1 MSSATSF
8 ECDICCD
15 KRYYG
20 VTCLYC
26 QKKACMTCSET
37 YILDNPSARCMF
49 CKNNW
54 NTEFLQKNF
63 SGSFMNK
70 KYKEHLKTVIYDRER
85 ALFPETQ
92 ADIEND
98 KKKEGYLKQIKEKK
112 EQMKKLKEEIME
124 LELAMNGKKKEE
136 KRAVVYSIP
145 CSQNGCRG
153 FLNGQSV
160 CGICN
165 KKHCSKCRVAPENL
179 DEHKCDPNT
188 LETIKMLEK
197 ETKPCPK
204 CFTPISKI
212 SGCDQMWCTQC
223 KTAFSWKTGMIETGH
238 VHNPHYWQYLQKEGR
253 DLDQVRAMNG
263 QRPRNC
269 DNILEDISYDF
280 DEINLKELCRLFMHI
295 RHIEIPNFN
304 TVNYVEANLELRKEF
319 LTNKIDEKQF
329 KKTLHMRQK
338 KNEYKDE
345 MRQIAQMF
353 HDVGRDI
360 LKKYHE
366 KLVKDKRTNK
376 LLEADKNALIEEVK
390 NLSIYVKEQ
399 IKTVCDRYDYKEPSS
414 FSVYT
419 GRIYKTAT
427 GKSM

>member
-1 MSSATSF
+1 
-8 ECDICCD
+8 
-15 KRYYG
+15 
-20 VTCLYC
+20 
-26 QKKACMTCSET
+26 
-37 YILDNPSARCMF
+37 
-49 CKNNW
+49 
-54 NTEFLQKNF
+54 
-63 SGSFMNK
+63 
-70 KYKEHLKTVIYDRER
+70 
-85 ALFPETQ
+85 
-92 ADIEND
+92 
-98 KKKEGYLKQIKEKK
+98 
-112 EQMKKLKEEIME
+112 
-124 LELAMNGKKKEE
+124 
-136 KRAVVYSIP
+136 
-145 CSQNGCRG
+145 
-153 FLNGQSV
+153 
-160 CGICN
+160 
-165 KKHCSKCRVAPENL
+165 
-179 DEHKCDPNT
+179 
-188 LETIKMLEK
+188 
-197 ETKPCPK
+197 
-204 CFTPISKI
+204 
-212 SGCDQMWCTQC
+212 
-223 KTAFSWKTGMIETGH
+223 MIETGH

-399 IKTVCDRYDYKEPSS
+399 IKTVCDRYDYKQPSS

-419 GRIYKTAT
+419 SRIYKTAT